1 MGGRS
6 PRSSQYQEEYQR
18 PDKSHEMS
26 FIKQYD
32 RLFVTTFGVVNL
44 IRGGGGALE
53 FVVELMGKSTKE
65 ISHGLDGSAIVLGIS
80 FLIYTAVLT
89 VSGIGLLLRK
99 PFGWKLSVLFH
110 SSDFLKL
117 GGALVLTALIGT
129 SSAAIRMGTDVLVQ
143 MTWALFHLLIFL
155 MKPIAEVCHI
165 DGEKVFVVAA
175 PWIFLGLVWAVLKLI
190 FVI

>member
-1 MGGRS
+1 
-6 PRSSQYQEEYQR
+6 
-18 PDKSHEMS
+18 MS

-53 FVVELMGKSTKE
+53 FVAELANRSTRG
-65 ISHGLDGSAIVLGIS
+65 ISPSPDGSAIVLGIS
-80 FLIYTAVLT
+80 FLIYTFVLT

-110 SSDFLKL
+110 ASDFLKL
-117 GGALVLTALIGT
+117 GGALVLTVLIGT

-155 MKPIAEVCHI
+155 MKPIAEVCYI
-165 DGEKVFVVAA
+165 DGESIFVAAA
-175 PWIFLGLVWAVLKLI
+175 PWIFLGLIWAVLKLI
-190 FVI
+190 FVL